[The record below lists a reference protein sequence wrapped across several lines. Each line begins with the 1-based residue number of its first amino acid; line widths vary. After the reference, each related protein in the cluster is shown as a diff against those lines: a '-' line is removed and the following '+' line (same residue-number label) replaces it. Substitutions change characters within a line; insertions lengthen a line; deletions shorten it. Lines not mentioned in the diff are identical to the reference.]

1 MVEEGD
7 RLSQNLEPEQISE
20 QVPAAAAP
28 ALPGGVRPTPG
39 ARIRTIVGSRPFV
52 WAILIGI
59 GVLFW
64 LIGLSQGVDLS
75 HLLSL
80 TIWGIALGGI
90 LSLGSIG
97 LTLTYGVLKFP
108 NFSHGALITI
118 GAYIA
123 LAVVNAV
130 PHSAPLRPLSFGWD
144 FLLGLVVSMPVT
156 GIVAVICDRIIFR
169 RLRIQKSSVVLFAMA
184 SLGLAF
190 VLRSLLYLIWG
201 PAFRFYYHGRAN
213 PALHLP
219 LGIRVQA
226 DKFFALGLALL
237 LMVLM
242 YLLLTRTKMGKAMRA
257 TADNPDLA
265 KVRGI
270 DTERVVAWTWLI
282 GGGLAA
288 SGGVLFGLASQLRP
302 EMGFITI
309 LLPVFAAV
317 ILGGIGN
324 AFGAL
329 VGALIIGI
337 AWELTAAAMAPTYG
351 PGVAFGIMILML
363 VIRPQGLFGT
373 KV

>member
-1 MVEEGD
+1 MVQEEG
-7 RLSQNLEPEQISE
+7 RLPQDSEP
-20 QVPAAAAP
+20 
-28 ALPGGVRPTPG
+28 
-39 ARIRTIVGSRPFV
+39 ARIVQGSDAALAPLVDGRPVRRERLRAIIGSRPFV
-52 WAILIGI
+52 WAVLIAILA
-59 GVLFW
+59 LFW
-64 LIGLSQGVDLS
+64 VIGLTRDISVS
-75 HLLSL
+75 HLISL
-80 TIWGIALGGI
+80 TVWGVALGGV
-90 LSLGSIG
+90 LALGSIG

-108 NFSHGALITI
+108 NFAHGALITI

-123 LAVVNAV
+123 LMVVWLV
-130 PHSAPLRPLSFGWD
+130 PNGPPLRPFSFGWEL
-144 FLLGLVVSMPVT
+144 LLGLVIAMPVT
-156 GIVAVICDRIIFR
+156 GVVAVICDRIVFR
-169 RLRIQKSSVVLFAMA
+169 RLRKTNSSMVLFAMA

-201 PAFRFYYHGRAN
+201 PVFRFYYLARTN

-219 LGIRVQA
+219 LGVRVQA
-226 DKFFALGLALL
+226 DKFFTLGLAL
-237 LMVLM
+237 VLVF
-242 YLLLTRTKMGKAMRA
+242 LVFWLLTRTKMGKAMRA

-270 DTERVVAWTWLI
+270 DTERVIAWTWMI

-309 LLPVFAAV
+309 LLPVFASV
-317 ILGGIGN
+317 ILGGIGS

-329 VGALIIGI
+329 VGSLVIGI
-337 AWELTAAAMAPTYG
+337 AWQLTAAATDPTYG

-373 KV
+373 ARA

>member
-1 MVEEGD
+1 MAEETRESALNTEMGNVSQPAEAGQGNESVSLGRRV
-7 RLSQNLEPEQISE
+7 RLI
-20 QVPAAAAP
+20 A
-28 ALPGGVRPTPG
+28 
-39 ARIRTIVGSRPFV
+39 GSGPFV
-52 WAILIGI
+52 WAVLIGI

-64 LIGLSQGVDLS
+64 LIGLSRGGDWS

-80 TIWGIALGGI
+80 TVWGIALGAI
-90 LSLGSIG
+90 LALGSIG

-123 LAVVNAV
+123 LTVVNVV
-130 PHSAPLRPLSFGWD
+130 PHGPPLRPLSFGWEL
-144 FLLGLVVSMPVT
+144 LLGLAISMPVT
-156 GIVAVICDRIIFR
+156 GVIAVVCDRLVFR
-169 RLRIQKSSVVLFAMA
+169 RLRANKSSVVLFAMA

-201 PAFRFYYHGRAN
+201 PSFRFYYHGRAN
-213 PALHLP
+213 PALHFP
-219 LGIRVQA
+219 WGIRVQA
-226 DKFFALGLALL
+226 DQIFALL
-237 LMVLM
+237 LAVVLVLLI
-242 YLLLTRTKMGKAMRA
+242 YFLLTRTKMGKAMRA

-302 EMGFITI
+302 EMGFISI

-337 AWELTAAAMAPTYG
+337 AWELTAAAIAPTYG

-363 VIRPQGLFGT
+363 VIRPQGLFGR
-373 KV
+373 KG

>member
-1 MVEEGD
+1 
-7 RLSQNLEPEQISE
+7 
-20 QVPAAAAP
+20 
-28 ALPGGVRPTPG
+28 
-39 ARIRTIVGSRPFV
+39 
-52 WAILIGI
+52 
-59 GVLFW
+59 
-64 LIGLSQGVDLS
+64 
-75 HLLSL
+75 
-80 TIWGIALGGI
+80 GI

-118 GAYIA
+118 GAYVAFI
-123 LAVVNAV
+123 VIDAV
-130 PHSAPLRPLSFGWD
+130 PHSAPLRPLSFGWEL
-144 FLLGLVVSMPVT
+144 LLGLVICMPVT
-156 GIVAVICDRIIFR
+156 GLIAVICDRIVFY
-169 RLRIQKSSVVLFAMA
+169 RLRLKQSNLVLFAMA

-201 PAFRFYYHGRAN
+201 PAFRFYYHGRSN

-219 LGIRVQA
+219 FDIRVQA
-226 DKFFALGLALL
+226 DKIFAFVLAL
-237 LMVLM
+237 VLAYLV

-270 DTERVVAWTWLI
+270 DTERVIAWTWFI

-288 SGGVLFGLASQLRP
+288 AGGVLFGLASQLRP
-302 EMGFITI
+302 EMGFISI

-324 AFGAL
+324 AFGAM
-329 VGALIIGI
+329 VGAVIIGI
-337 AWELTAAAMAPTYG
+337 AWQLTAAAMAPTYG

-363 VIRPQGLFGT
+363 VIRPQGLFGA
-373 KV
+373 KG